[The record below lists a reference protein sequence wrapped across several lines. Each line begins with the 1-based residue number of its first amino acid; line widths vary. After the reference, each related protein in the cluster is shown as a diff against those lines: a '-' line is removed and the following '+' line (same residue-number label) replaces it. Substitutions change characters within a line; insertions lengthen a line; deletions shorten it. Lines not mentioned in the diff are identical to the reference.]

1 MVSQGV
7 FSVQI
12 LPTFI
17 PALEITEL
25 NPYILTKSALSTDVE
40 GKDSQEGGMHD
51 EGAAAVQHLVQV
63 RCLERHTGVLWNS
76 THRLAGSKGEELSGR
91 ELTPLPSSEC
101 M

>member
-7 FSVQI
+7 FSEQH

-17 PALEITEL
+17 PIQEITEL
-25 NPYILTKSALSTDVE
+25 NPYIPTKSALFTDVE

-63 RCLERHTGVLWNS
+63 RRLERHLPRTRGYYGIQRAVWLV
-76 THRLAGSKGEELSGR
+76 AKGTS
-91 ELTPLPSSEC
+91 
-101 M
+101 

>member
-7 FSVQI
+7 FSVQN

-51 EGAAAVQHLVQV
+51 EGTAAVQHLVQV
-63 RCLERHTGVLWNS
+63 RCLERHLPRTWGYYGIQRTVWPV
-76 THRLAGSKGEELSGR
+76 AKGKS
-91 ELTPLPSSEC
+91 
-101 M
+101 